1 MANFSAQG
9 GKEHGS
15 RKIKVM
21 FNAASTHPSP
31 GAALCRCGS
40 VVICASEPKEFQ
52 GAFMQMWSKM
62 AEVT

>member
-15 RKIKVM
+15 RKTKVT
-21 FNAASTHPSP
+21 FNAATTHHSP
-31 GAALCRCGS
+31 GGRYADAAGA
-40 VVICASEPKEFQ
+40 VICASEPKEFR